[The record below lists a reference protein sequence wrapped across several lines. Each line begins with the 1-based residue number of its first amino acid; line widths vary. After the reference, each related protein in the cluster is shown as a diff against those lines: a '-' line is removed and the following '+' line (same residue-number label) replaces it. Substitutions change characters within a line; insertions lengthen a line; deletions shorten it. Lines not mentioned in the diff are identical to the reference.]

1 MADRCV
7 SRRFSKNWQ
16 SLALIGGLG
25 AQVNPGPRSAE
36 VPEASIW
43 CLTRDHEAA
52 RDHFPGPAASPM
64 SNEQLSGQVGRM
76 SQVSH
81 HASQAG
87 AWLKRFWPLFL
98 LVGACAFVFAMGWQ
112 RHLTLEELAELR
124 KQVGELK
131 GHELDQRYET
141 ALTWCRIHRH
151 PPSPRQMQELVQLW
165 RELRRRYNRGYP
177 WR

>member
-25 AQVNPGPRSAE
+25 AQVNPGPRSVE

-87 AWLKRFWPLFL
+87 AWLKRMERYGPMIRR
-98 LVGACAFVFAMGWQ
+98 V
-112 RHLTLEELAELR
+112 LR
-124 KQVGELK
+124 EHSLPEDLQTVVVRVVAWLQHG
-131 GHELDQRYET
+131 D
-141 ALTWCRIHRH
+141 
-151 PPSPRQMQELVQLW
+151 
-165 RELRRRYNRGYP
+165 
-177 WR
+177 